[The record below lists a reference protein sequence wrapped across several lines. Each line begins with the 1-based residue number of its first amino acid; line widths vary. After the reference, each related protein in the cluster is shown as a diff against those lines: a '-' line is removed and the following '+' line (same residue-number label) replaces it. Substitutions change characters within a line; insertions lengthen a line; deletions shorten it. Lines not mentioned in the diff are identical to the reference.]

1 MTSLFTW
8 AQERMRAT
16 HSSFE
21 ATGILQTF
29 CAIAKVIDSSFAC
42 RHMSELQ
49 SLLMLY
55 DPWSQKSMSVDRF
68 RTKLAGRLALQL
80 LAVDPECE
88 WLEDF
93 VNTLLFAL
101 GHAVRFILSYTGF
114 TRAL

>member
-1 MTSLFTW
+1 
-8 AQERMRAT
+8 
-16 HSSFE
+16 
-21 ATGILQTF
+21 
-29 CAIAKVIDSSFAC
+29 
-42 RHMSELQ
+42 
-49 SLLMLY
+49 
-55 DPWSQKSMSVDRF
+55 MSVDRF